1 MIYELL
7 LIRLNVLKMVRRV
20 SYEDE
25 IKTQVFKLQLMIIN
39 LILKLKWIYQ
49 SLIHLVKQFSFLSCP
64 FQLCVCQPV
73 IMFLPCLSFFLHLKH
88 TSPLSPPPH
97 SEWRHNMSLSCDTN
111 FKLSMR
117 FVLVIGKMTFLVAC
131 LRNGFNG
138 QPYLQHRNCFPG
150 TVEITLIFFSIVWYQ
165 VERFLCLSKLANNL
179 SN

>member
-73 IMFLPCLSFFLHLKH
+73 KMLLPCLSFFFICNIH
-88 TSPLSPPPH
+88 PLSPPPLRMT
-97 SEWRHNMSLSCDTN
+97 SLYVSFLRYTLQTFYEICSYYWKDDLFSCMSPQWIQWTAIPPAQKLFSRYRRNNFNIYHIISSC
-111 FKLSMR
+111 KI
-117 FVLVIGKMTFLVAC
+117 FVSVKIL
-131 LRNGFNG
+131 
-138 QPYLQHRNCFPG
+138 
-150 TVEITLIFFSIVWYQ
+150 ITT
-165 VERFLCLSKLANNL
+165 
-179 SN
+179 